1 MSKRIEEF
9 MQDHRAEF
17 DSEEPSPMIWQ
28 KLEKQLLPAA
38 GKAKVIAMKSSI
50 SMIVLRWSAAAALLI
65 LAALGVYHLVV
76 PQKNNMVDGPQVA
89 QHNPPAATPKEA
101 ELLKDINPTYAKEVY
116 HFTQLIELKQSELKQ
131 IGKDNPELYKRF
143 TADINKLDSSYNGL
157 KKELPNNPNREQ
169 LLEAMIQNLR
179 LQTELLNQ
187 QLQIIQQIK
196 QSKKGSNEGNSK
208 SV

>member
-1 MSKRIEEF
+1 MSKRIEKF
-9 MQDHRAEF
+9 IQDHRAEF

-28 KLEKQLLPAA
+28 KLEKELIPAA
-38 GKAKVIAMKSSI
+38 GKAKVVPIKSSI
-50 SMIVLRWSAAAALLI
+50 SMVVLRWSAAAAILL
-65 LAALGVYHLVV
+65 LAGLGVYHLVV
-76 PQKNNMVDGPQVA
+76 QPKNNGVDGPQVA
-89 QHNPPAATPKEA
+89 KQTTAEGSPKDA

-131 IGKDNPELYKRF
+131 LEKDNPALYKQF
-143 TADINKLDSSYNGL
+143 TCDINRLDSSYITL